1 MKKLYFLAV
10 SILFTALSYGQGPII
25 TGIMDGDCPQG
36 TPKVVEIYADGT
48 VDFSLYT
55 IEKQANSS
63 TSWTDATDLSA
74 IGTITDAFVYIYRE
88 HPDYPGTFVAEFPSA
103 TNANDFSSSD
113 AINFN
118 GDDRIRII
126 NTASSAVI
134 DQYGVTDTDGTGT
147 DWEYKDG
154 FGKRNSGTSANGGA
168 FISVNWTNGNGAFD
182 GQGTCQ
188 GGAAFE
194 TIYVLGTYTPAASAD
209 PSLVIASPIDGDVLN
224 PEASVSMDVS
234 FVVQNFTVANGT
246 GDGNINYKVDG
257 GASIAKYDTD
267 PITLTGLSSGGHT
280 VYMELVD
287 NSNNPLTPEVN
298 YTVAFSIAAYN
309 DVADIA
315 ALRAGTEGEYYRV
328 TGEVFNTYSQTYRNQ
343 KWFQDATGGIK
354 TDDIDG
360 LIASAF
366 NEGDGAVNLRGKLS
380 SFHGLLQ
387 LIPTADPGVNSIG
400 NVQTPT
406 VVSLVDLNAS
416 LGTYESKLVQVNA
429 ATIADWDDGG
439 SGDADG
445 TFQTGKNYPLTD
457 ASTVGILR
465 TNFYDAD
472 YIGASLPVSA
482 LDYVCIVASYDGT
495 AQVTPRSLNDFLG
508 VDKFDSIK
516 GFTLYPNPVSNGV
529 LNILTKDNL
538 SKSIKIFDVL
548 GKKVLDTNT
557 TKTNI
562 DVSSLRRGIYIIKV
576 KEAGQIATRKLMIE

>member
-63 TSWTDATDLSA
+63 TSWTDATDLSTL
-74 IGTITDAFVYIYRE
+74 GTITDAFVYIYRE
-88 HPDYPGTFVAEFPSA
+88 HPDYPGTFAAEFPSA
-103 TNANDFSSSD
+103 TNVNDFSSSD
-113 AINFN
+113 AVNFN

-126 NTASSAVI
+126 NTSSGTVI

-154 FGKRNSGTSANGGA
+154 FGKRNNGTAPNGGA
-168 FISVNWTNGNGAFD
+168 FISVNWTNENGVFD
-182 GQGTCQ
+182 GEGTCQ
-188 GGAAFE
+188 GGATFE
-194 TIYVLGTYTPAASAD
+194 SIYVLGTYTPATGAT
-209 PSLVIASPIDGDVLN
+209 PSLVIASPTNAAVLN

-246 GDGNINYKVDG
+246 GDGNINYTVDG
-257 GASIAKYDTD
+257 GTAIAKYDTD

-287 NSNNPLTPEVN
+287 NSNNVLTPEVN
-298 YTVAFSIAAYN
+298 STVAFSIAAYN

-315 ALRAGTEGEYYRV
+315 GLRAGTEGEYYRV
-328 TGEVFNTYSQTYRNQ
+328 TGEVFTTYSQSHRNQ

-354 TDDIDG
+354 TDDNDNVITTTY
-360 LIASAF
+360 
-366 NEGDGAVNLRGKLS
+366 NEGDGVINLRGKLNAY
-380 SFHGLLQ
+380 HGLLQ
-387 LIPTADPGVNSIG
+387 LVPTVDPDVNSTG
-400 NVQTPT
+400 TVQTPA
-406 VVSLVDLNAS
+406 VVSLADLAAN
-416 LGTYESKLVQVNA
+416 LGTYESKLIQVNA

-457 ASTVGILR
+457 VSAVGVLR

-472 YIGASLPVSA
+472 YIGGPLPTSA
-482 LDYVCIVASYDGT
+482 MDYVCIVASFDGT

-508 VDKFDSIK
+508 VDKFDTIK
-516 GFTLYPNPVSNGV
+516 GFALYPNPVSNGT

-538 SKSIKIFDVL
+538 SKNIQIFDVL
-548 GKKVLDTNT
+548 GKKVLDTAT

-562 DVSSLRRGIYIIKV
+562 DVSSLRRGVYIIKV
-576 KEAGQIATRKLMIE
+576 TEAGQIATRKLMIE